1 MLQVSKYANKLNR
14 FFKDQF
20 ESRELHYTVT
30 IQLNFSIDISLF
42 MSDPLSFTK
51 EKLKEE
57 YSKWLKGELVE
68 EHKGEYSESVLAQEC
83 EKDFNVFFNTESIRF
98 YVNEFDEPGDPGEGN
113 SGLKWGPRYRLS
125 SLIYREPKEK
135 ERSIPPVVTFY
146 SYKGGMGRTTTMMA
160 FALWLAHKGIR
171 IAIID
176 CDLEAPGYLNF
187 FNLSHQK
194 SFSDGFKNGFV
205 EFMGDCNFLNKKID
219 ISNYT
224 VIPTAPQNNKELAQI
239 YDNIIIVPGGNLN
252 DAFTEEFGLFDNES
266 EIDKEHRKLA
276 DENRRD
282 YIEGLSR
289 INLSNPSV
297 VKQNFNTLINLLKQ
311 EYEIDIV
318 LIDSRTGFNDIYGS
332 VVFDLAD
339 EIVAF
344 FGFSKQTMPG
354 LRQLLDTYQKSINIS
369 DINSLGLTICN
380 SILPSIEE
388 LNDNDLLNKKWSS
401 YEKDFKDN
409 IVKFCENKNISVPNF
424 FSIHRSND
432 LEELGMNEQ
441 ADLSFVQMIKNNTF
455 NDYSS
460 LFDSIYNSLQ
470 IKGLITENKN
480 IIEDNEFS
488 SKTDDNKITT
498 KPLSDKFDRNR
509 IRRLRPLQLTKIILR
524 QLDSKLEKVKN
535 FAEQMDIPKK
545 ETFLYRD
552 CMKEI
557 FNPYKFII
565 RGFKGAGKT
574 CIYQALG
581 KSSEVADFIRERS
594 EVPKEN
600 SYDFINVISFE
611 GISNHPLKLLEKN
624 GAFEKEK
631 FYNIDAFW
639 QIMMWNAVF
648 STNKYDKILSK
659 SSIKDSVSDIKGTN
673 GTLVL
678 RKINDMIEHDVF
690 NVLAAIEEDLL
701 NLNDYLTNNHI
712 QLFIMYDGL
721 DNVVMP
727 KHWSKA
733 ISPLINNWGG
743 NLSAYSNIHPKI
755 FLRTD
760 LFERIEGTN
769 TERLKDNIIDIDW
782 SVGEVFGYLF
792 KLILG
797 PEECESR
804 EAFWTI
810 IRKLRKDTADS
821 MIDNMT
827 RNIKNNGGQFRSLDD
842 KTLKPLVEIFFG
854 QKVYL
859 KSTGTNLGH
868 PWIYFERQLSNAAGK
883 LSMRPFI
890 NTLTTDVIKK
900 GLENSYSH
908 VQEIISPNIYASREV
923 RSKVAESY
931 FNDMASE
938 EDFTDDL
945 QKVRSFINSE
955 QGKDFRKKTLTESEF
970 NSFLQQIM
978 TLYANEM
985 NAVESPLE
993 LAQLI
998 YASGLM
1004 KEVYKPGRKIYK
1016 FAPMF
1021 EYPWGLQ
1028 GKSEDEEDAHSSRY
1042 NYKKHELEE
1051 GKIYEG
1057 KIIIKY
1063 GNKRIQ
1069 TDAYYK
1075 PLFIRGEILP
1085 SEFLEDDI
1093 VTFVARKEPD
1103 KDNPQNDFWF
1113 ATEVQIKN

>member
-14 FFKDQF
+14 FFKEQF
-20 ESRELHYTVT
+20 EGHELHYTITV
-30 IQLNFSIDISLF
+30 QLNFSIDISLF
-42 MSDPLSFTK
+42 MSDSLSFTK

-57 YSKWLKGELVE
+57 YSKWLKRELKE
-68 EHKGEYSESVLAQEC
+68 KYKEEYSESVLTREC
-83 EKDFNVFFNTESIRF
+83 EKDFNIFFNTGSIRF

-135 ERSIPPVVTFY
+135 SIPPIVTFY

-160 FALWLAHKGIR
+160 FALWLAHKGMR

-194 SFSDGFKNGFV
+194 SFSDGYKNGFV
-205 EFMGDCNFLNKKID
+205 EFMGDCNFLNKKIN

-224 VIPTAPQNNKELAQI
+224 VIPTAPENNKELAQI
-239 YDNIIIVPGGNLN
+239 YDSIIIVPGGNLN
-252 DAFTEEFGLFDNES
+252 DAFTEEFGLFDDES
-266 EIDKEHRKLA
+266 EIDKEQRKLA

-311 EYEIDIV
+311 EYGIDIV

-354 LRQLLDTYQKSINIS
+354 LRQLLDTYQKCTR
-369 DINSLGLTICN
+369 NSNENSPGLTICN

-388 LNDNDLLNKKWSS
+388 LNNNDLLSSKWNT
-401 YEKDFKDN
+401 YEKKFRDN
-409 IVKFCENKNISVPNF
+409 IIKYCDNKNILVPYF
-424 FSIHRSND
+424 FSIHRSNS

-441 ADLSFVQMIKNNTF
+441 SDLSFVKMITNNTF

-460 LFDSIYNSLQ
+460 LFSSIYESL
-470 IKGLITENKN
+470 KNRELIINHENINNDDDFFNKTNETETN
-480 IIEDNEFS
+480 
-488 SKTDDNKITT
+488 
-498 KPLSDKFDRNR
+498 PLPNRYYR
-509 IRRLRPLQLTKIILR
+509 IRQLRPLQLTKIILR
-524 QLDSKLEKVKN
+524 QLESKLETVKN

-552 CMKEI
+552 CMKDI

-574 CIYQALG
+574 CMYQALG
-581 KSSEVADFIRERS
+581 KSTEVAEFIRERAG
-594 EVPKEN
+594 VPKD
-600 SYDFINVISFE
+600 YDYEFINVISFE

-624 GAFEKEK
+624 GAFEKK
-631 FYNIDAFW
+631 NFYNIDAFW

-648 STNKYDKILSK
+648 STKKFNNVLSR
-659 SSIKDSVSDIKGTN
+659 SSIKDSVCDIKGAN

-678 RKINDMIEHDVF
+678 RKINNLIEHDVF
-690 NVLAAIEEDLL
+690 KILAAIEEDLI
-701 NLNDYLTNNHI
+701 NLNDYLTDNHI

-797 PEECESR
+797 QEECESR
-804 EAFWTI
+804 EAVWTI
-810 IRKLRKDTADS
+810 IRKLRKSTADS
-821 MIDNMT
+821 MIENLT
-827 RNIKNNGGQFRSLDD
+827 KNIKNGGGQFRSLDEM
-842 KTLKPLVEIFFG
+842 TLKPLVEIFFG
-854 QKVYL
+854 REVYL
-859 KSTGTNLGH
+859 KNTGTHLGH
-868 PWIYFERQLSNAAGK
+868 PWVYFEKQLSNAAGK

-890 NTLTTDVIKK
+890 NTLTADVLKK
-900 GLENSYSH
+900 GLENSNSY
-908 VQEIISPNIYASREV
+908 VQEVISPNIYASREV
-923 RSKVAESY
+923 RIKVAESY

-955 QGKDFRKKTLTESEF
+955 QGKDFRKKTLTETEF
-970 NSFLQQIM
+970 NNFLQKIM
-978 TLYANEM
+978 IIYENEM
-985 NAVESPLE
+985 NAVDSPLE

-1004 KEVYKPGRKIYK
+1004 KEIYKPGKKIYK

-1028 GKSEDEEDAHSSRY
+1028 GKSEDEEETRNSKY
-1042 NYKKHELEE
+1042 NYNKCELEE
-1051 GKIYEG
+1051 GKTYDG
-1057 KIIIKY
+1057 RIIIKS
-1063 GNKRIQ
+1063 GVKKIQ
-1069 TDAYYK
+1069 TNAYYK
-1075 PLFIRGEILP
+1075 LLIIKGEILL
-1085 SEFLEDDI
+1085 SEFIEDDI
-1093 VTFVARKEPD
+1093 VTFVAKKEPD
-1103 KDNPQNDFWF
+1103 KRKPNEDFWS
-1113 ATEVQIKN
+1113 ATEVKLKN